1 MKAHSAEEHESAIM
15 KCLSQTRIVTNLL
28 RLQNTTFQTC
38 SFSKY
43 SPIIPRLIFKA
54 SLFSLSPPTT
64 NPRTLSTRERGRE
77 RERATAEMRGAFKSG
92 VPWVVGSV
100 SGNLSHPVYGRQIS
114 ARDRRELA
122 GASAWTQL
130 LSLFSI
136 CSRPPSLRS
145 QSACKP
151 FHTASL
157 SSTPSNL
164 KQTRQLCPRCPR
176 PQENDRGGIKLLIK
190 RILFMQQAHSNPHF
204 ILISKYGFN
213 RAELPYLQCSSQ
225 TESSRAWR
233 AEVWKQNPDTGVM

>member
-1 MKAHSAEEHESAIM
+1 MINIGMTKYNLSNESTAFYIKIMKAHSAEEHESVIM

-77 RERATAEMRGAFKSG
+77 RERNRGAFKSG

-136 CSRPPSLRS
+136 CSRPPSPKDLS
-145 QSACKP
+145 QPAN
-151 FHTASL
+151 L
-157 SSTPSNL
+157 STPPPSHQHL
-164 KQTRQLCPRCPR
+164 QT
-176 PQENDRGGIKLLIK
+176 
-190 RILFMQQAHSNPHF
+190 
-204 ILISKYGFN
+204 
-213 RAELPYLQCSSQ
+213 
-225 TESSRAWR
+225 
-233 AEVWKQNPDTGVM
+233 

>member
-1 MKAHSAEEHESAIM
+1 M
-15 KCLSQTRIVTNLL
+15 
-28 RLQNTTFQTC
+28 
-38 SFSKY
+38 
-43 SPIIPRLIFKA
+43 
-54 SLFSLSPPTT
+54 
-64 NPRTLSTRERGRE
+64 
-77 RERATAEMRGAFKSG
+77 
-92 VPWVVGSV
+92 VGSV

-164 KQTRQLCPRCPR
+164 KQTCQLCPRCPR

-225 TESSRAWR
+225 TESSRA
-233 AEVWKQNPDTGVM
+233 